1 MKLSSKEMIILAVF
15 LSIVIIVAGLFLF
28 ILPEYEKIEPNQN
41 SLQAEKN
48 ELDQVYASLAREST
62 IDQEIEDA
70 IEKANTVSLSFYD
83 EMTTYEADVLVRE
96 ILEATNMSTKG
107 LSLNDFSTETLTVT
121 DYVETVVTY
130 PLKEYS
136 GFVDD
141 RFDPEELAAAVSY
154 DEDGNLVIPE
164 DFKEKY
170 VQALKEYMTAL
181 LSTQSQTVGAI
192 TVNFT
197 IEGTRGDFL
206 KFLDYVAGLEKATL
220 INSAKVAYTG
230 TETETNT
237 NNAAPA
243 EGEEGAPVQNNN
255 NTVERVLTDNSE
267 ISTSISMTFFC
278 IAPMSEEEFTVAA
291 EAEPEAE
298 PAA

>member
-28 ILPEYEKIEPNQN
+28 ILPEYEKIEPNKN
-41 SLQAEKN
+41 SLQAEKDA
-48 ELDQVYASLAREST
+48 LDQVYASLAREAT
-62 IDQEIEDA
+62 IDQEIDDA
-70 IEKANTVSLSFYD
+70 IQQANTISLSFYD

-107 LSLNDFSTETLTVT
+107 LSLSDYSTQTLTVT
-121 DYVETVVTY
+121 DYVETIITY
-130 PLKEYS
+130 PLKQYS
-136 GFVDD
+136 GFIDD
-141 RFDPEELAAAVSY
+141 RFDAEELAASVSY

-181 LSTQSQTVGAI
+181 LSTQSQTVGAV

-206 KFLDYVAGLEKATL
+206 KFLDYVAGLEKATI
-220 INSAKVAYTG
+220 INSTNVAYTG
-230 TETETNT
+230 TETNT
-237 NNAAPA
+237 ANAAAPA
-243 EGEEGAPVQNNN
+243 EGEEGAPVQA
-255 NTVERVLTDNSE
+255 NTTPVERVLNDNSE
-267 ISTSISMTFFC
+267 ISTSVSMTFYC
-278 IAPMSEEEFTVAA
+278 ITPMSTEEFTVAA